1 MVLLIKKII
10 FLQRIAPFKAYATV
24 VDNSNEE
31 PKIRALGGKSGHLKK
46 EVTESCR

>member
-1 MVLLIKKII
+1 VNQLAKYLSLKMVLLIKKII

-31 PKIRALGGKSGHLKK
+31 PKIRA
-46 EVTESCR
+46 